1 MRSLVKSSLLAV
13 LLMFSL
19 SACSNTAIVTK
30 EVMIPVKCQ
39 AEIPERPT
47 KVRMISHN
55 VSNIIEYTEKLEALV
70 EMCVEKR

>member
-1 MRSLVKSSLLAV
+1 
-13 LLMFSL
+13 
-19 SACSNTAIVTK
+19 
-30 EVMIPVKCQ
+30 MIPVKCQ

>member
-1 MRSLVKSSLLAV
+1 MNSLIKNSLLAV
-13 LLMFSL
+13 LLMFSF

-70 EMCVEKR
+70 ELCVEQR

>member
-39 AEIPERPT
+39 AEIPKRPT

>member
-1 MRSLVKSSLLAV
+1 MRSLIKNSLLAV

-19 SACSNTAIVTK
+19 SACSKTAIVTK

>member
-1 MRSLVKSSLLAV
+1 MSSLIKNSLLAV

-39 AEIPERPT
+39 AEIPERPA